1 MHHLTSATAYPCEGS
16 VALSPQ
22 APKLTLIEGGLSS
35 RAVRPELSRGELLPR
50 QLLALLVSGA
60 LVIVMALLASW
71 ASDVA
76 VASATPSSLA
86 AEEVVVTTGDS
97 LWGIAEGR
105 SVPGMSTAALVAW
118 IEEANDLS
126 GTVLTPGQ
134 RIVVPTGDTTTR

>member
-22 APKLTLIEGGLSS
+22 APTLTLIEGGLSS
-35 RAVRPELSRGELLPR
+35 RAGRPELSRGELLPR

-76 VASATPSSLA
+76 VAAATPSSLA
-86 AEEVVVTTGDS
+86 TEEVVVTTGDS

-134 RIVVPTGDTTTR
+134 RIVVPTGDTTAR